1 MNFII
6 YGLLLVKN
14 KHIFSKVHFILKK
27 YCKYVLI
34 NELYKNKYFNGKK
47 ALGINALLLPNYKK
61 HFKAKKN
68 MKEMEFQIHN
78 FMPLFGPP
86 YPTMHLPYLK

>member
-1 MNFII
+1 MKSSLKWFDSHLMNFII

-14 KHIFSKVHFILKK
+14 KHIFSKV
-27 YCKYVLI
+27 
-34 NELYKNKYFNGKK
+34 NGKK